1 MPKFQIEIEEI
12 LQRVEDVEAQT
23 LEEAID
29 IVDGKYDNQEIV
41 LDSED
46 FKGHEIR
53 EYSST
58 VKIEQ
63 IKKDAI
69 ININYGQAILLE
81 GNKDL
86 ALIKHIGKE
95 FEPYVIVT
103 NIKPHQKYGTYFE
116 WDNGSYFNSIAEA
129 SKEYEKRFNIN
140 KHFNDI
146 DFSKVGE
153 KTLEN
158 NLISKF
164 NSTDKM
170 FNFLMDD
177 EINKEDLVNML
188 SDEMKEELILSY
200 ADTVRK
206 EGREFF
212 FGQDM
217 CFFEEEMNEKLLKI
231 DSILQE
237 LKMTNVNPYEVIEIL
252 EQSETEEID
261 LKLENKIL
269 NDIRLSFPNYNLT
282 IENFIE
288 NIQEK
293 LVEVQEEE
301 EENQV

>member
-12 LQRVEDVEAQT
+12 LQRVEDIEAQT

-29 IVDGKYDNQEIV
+29 IVDEKYDNQEIV

-69 ININYGQAILLE
+69 IDINYGQAIILE

-95 FEPYVIVT
+95 FEPYIIVT
-103 NIKPHQKYGTYFE
+103 NIKPHQKYGTYFQ
-116 WDNGSYFNSIAEA
+116 WDNGSYFNSITEA
-129 SKEYEKRFNIN
+129 SKEYEKRANIN

-146 DFSKVGE
+146 DFSKIGE

-158 NLISKF
+158 NFISKF
-164 NSTDKM
+164 NSTDKI

-188 SDEMKEELILSY
+188 SDEMKEELILDHV
-200 ADTVRK
+200 DTVRK
-206 EGREFF
+206 EGEEFF

-217 CFFEEEMNEKLLKI
+217 WIFEEEINDKLLKI

-237 LKMTNVNPYEVIEIL
+237 LKLDKVNPYEVIELL
-252 EQSETEEID
+252 EQSENQEINPD
-261 LKLENKIL
+261 LESKLLKEIVIATP
-269 NDIRLSFPNYNLT
+269 DYNSS

-288 NIQEK
+288 C
-293 LVEVQEEE
+293 VQERLEE
-301 EENQV
+301 SQEELENE

>member
-12 LQRVEDVEAQT
+12 LQRVEGIEAQT

-29 IVDGKYDNQEIV
+29 IVDEKYDNQEIV

-69 ININYGQAILLE
+69 IDINYGQAIILE

-95 FEPYVIVT
+95 FEPYIIVT
-103 NIKPHQKYGTYFE
+103 NIKPHQKYGTYFQ
-116 WDNGSYFNSIAEA
+116 WDNGSYFNSITEA
-129 SKEYEKRFNIN
+129 SKEYEKRANIN

-146 DFSKVGE
+146 DFSKIGE

-158 NLISKF
+158 NFISKF
-164 NSTDKM
+164 NSTDKI

-188 SDEMKEELILSY
+188 SDEMKEELILDHV
-200 ADTVRK
+200 DTVRK
-206 EGREFF
+206 EGEEFF

-217 CFFEEEMNEKLLKI
+217 WIFEEEINDKLLKI

-237 LKMTNVNPYEVIEIL
+237 LKLDKVNPYEVIELL
-252 EQSETEEID
+252 EQSENQEINPD
-261 LKLENKIL
+261 LESKLLKEIVIATP
-269 NDIRLSFPNYNLT
+269 DYNSS

-288 NIQEK
+288 C
-293 LVEVQEEE
+293 VQERLEE
-301 EENQV
+301 SQEELENE

>member
-1 MPKFQIEIEEI
+1 MKKFEIEIEEI
-12 LQRVEDVEAQT
+12 LQRVEEVEAET
-23 LEEAID
+23 LEEALN
-29 IVDGKYDNQEIV
+29 IVDEKYDNQDIV
-41 LDSED
+41 LDYED
-46 FKGHEIR
+46 FKAHEIR

-69 ININYGQAILLE
+69 IDINYGQAIILE

-95 FEPYVIVT
+95 FEPYIIVT
-103 NIKPHQKYGTYFE
+103 NIKPHQKYGTYFQ
-116 WDNGSYFNSIAEA
+116 WDNGSYFNSITEA
-129 SKEYEKRFNIN
+129 SEEYEKRANIN

-158 NLISKF
+158 NFILKF
-164 NSTDKM
+164 NCTDKM
-170 FNFLMDD
+170 FDFLMDD

-188 SDEMKEELILSY
+188 SDEMKEELILIHV
-200 ADTVRK
+200 DTVRK

-237 LKMTNVNPYEVIEIL
+237 LKLDKVNPYEVIELL
-252 EQSETEEID
+252 EQSENQEITPD
-261 LKLENKIL
+261 LGTKIL
-269 NDIRLSFPNYNLT
+269 KEILISIPDYNSS

-288 NIQEK
+288 C
-293 LVEVQEEE
+293 VQERLEE
-301 EENQV
+301 SQEELENE